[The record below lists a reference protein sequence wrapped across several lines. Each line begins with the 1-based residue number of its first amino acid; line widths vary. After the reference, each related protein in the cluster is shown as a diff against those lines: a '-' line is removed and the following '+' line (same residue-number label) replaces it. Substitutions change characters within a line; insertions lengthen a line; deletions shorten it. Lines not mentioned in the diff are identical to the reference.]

1 MRHQVPLLTKS
12 GWPMNDADW
21 VATWSVL
28 WAVMGDGRKGRSRW
42 QHVNEWA
49 AMAGTTSARA
59 ARLLYAGAGH
69 GLLRV
74 RKRAPRGSER
84 ATTFFA
90 RTDVVS
96 ANERLSD
103 KEFRATASAWRW
115 EYDLAKL
122 VRAGRVLTPPPVAAD
137 ATTRGEAELLDVF
150 HLVADEGQARK
161 RDVWAVAKDSSQA
174 KATFYACW
182 DRLVTRGVLR
192 ADGLVLWRYVS
203 AAERTEEAS

>member
-42 QHVNEWA
+42 QRPAEWA
-49 AMAGTTSARA
+49 AMAGATPNGVG
-59 ARLLYAGAGH
+59 RLLYAGVGH

-84 ATTFFA
+84 AVNFFA

-103 KEFRATASAWRW
+103 KEFRAVASAWRW
-115 EYDLAKL
+115 EYDLVEL

-150 HLVADEGQARK
+150 HLVGDEGRARK
-161 RDVWAVAKDSSQA
+161 RDVWAVAKDSGQA

-182 DRLVTRGVLR
+182 DRLATRGVLR
-192 ADGLVLWRYVS
+192 ADGLVFWRYVP
-203 AAERTEEAS
+203 AGERAEEAS